1 MAEGLGCREGASDN
15 SQAGTMNTWP
25 KVLSF
30 LVGTILIA
38 TGAILGYCWFI
49 GLGMPHSASAKGMRI
64 GEAVLIFGPVLAG
77 IGLVAWGVMAKRR

>member
-1 MAEGLGCREGASDN
+1 MAEGRGEGAADS
-15 SQAGTMNTWP
+15 SQDETMNTWP

-49 GLGMPHSASAKGMRI
+49 GQGMPHAASAKGMRI
-64 GEAVLIFGPVLAG
+64 NEAVLIFGPVLVG
-77 IGLVAWGVMAKRR
+77 IGLVAWGVKARRP